1 MLKEVEKIGISNLS
15 ANSNLFIAFLFR
27 DYFII
32 LSDELRKMI

>member
-15 ANSNLFIAFLFR
+15 ANSNPFIALLFR

-32 LSDELRKMI
+32 LSAELRKMI